1 VLPGG
6 TSLPPVVLL
15 LVLADVS
22 PDVVPVVPAV
32 LSTPVVGGVIVVLAL
47 DVPAVLA
54 VVDPA
59 LISLSVV
66 LSPPLPG

>member
-1 VLPGG
+1 
-6 TSLPPVVLL
+6 
-15 LVLADVS
+15 
-22 PDVVPVVPAV
+22 
-32 LSTPVVGGVIVVLAL
+32 VLAL